1 MKKILVIEDEKAL
14 VEVLRDEFTLNSFDV
29 VVAYNGEEAMKQ
41 MRAELPD
48 FILLDLLLPRKDGFE
63 ILQEKQK
70 DKTIRDIPVLVLSN
84 LGQGDDVERAIT
96 LGAVDY
102 FIKTQHP
109 IGEIVKKVQ
118 YILSGVVKK

>member
-1 MKKILVIEDEKAL
+1 MKKILVIEDERAL
-14 VEVLRDEFTLNSFDV
+14 VEVLRDELTLHNFDV

-84 LGQGDDVERAIT
+84 LGQGDDVERA
-96 LGAVDY
+96 
-102 FIKTQHP
+102 
-109 IGEIVKKVQ
+109 
-118 YILSGVVKK
+118 

>member
-14 VEVLRDEFTLNSFDV
+14 VEVLRDEFTLHNFDV
-29 VVAYNGEEAMKQ
+29 VVAYNGEDAMKQ

-109 IGEIVKKVQ
+109 INEIVKKVQ
-118 YILSGVVKK
+118 YILSGVAKK

>member
-1 MKKILVIEDEKAL
+1 MKKILIIEDERAL
-14 VEVLRDEFTLNSFDV
+14 VEVLRDEFTLNKFDV
-29 VVAYNGEEAMKQ
+29 VVAYNGEEAMTQ

-70 DKTIRDIPVLVLSN
+70 DKKIRDIPVLVLSN

-109 IGEIVKKVQ
+109 INEIVKKVQ
-118 YILSGVVKK
+118 YILSGLPKK